1 MAHILKAL
9 VGETSAST
17 GTGALTLAGALTDH
31 RAFSAVCSTSD
42 TTEVM
47 VRHASDGSW
56 AHCKATYSAAN
67 ELTLTETVE
76 SSTGSAISWASG
88 GLTVVLTPLA
98 RSLGVGP
105 DNTVTLTNKTLIAP
119 VITNYT
125 ETAYVPA
132 ANTAFTVDLANGTLQ
147 KLTTSGNC
155 TITLPSPVAGKS
167 YTIQVAY
174 GGAHT
179 LTWAGGGTIKWPA
192 GTAPSATSVS
202 GKVDTFTFYCVD
214 GTNTFGASGGANA

>member
-1 MAHILKAL
+1 MTVRKPLVNVSGQLQELPSGDSLSGQIPAGGATGQVLAKA
-9 VGETSAST
+9 SST
-17 GTGALTLAGALTDH
+17 DGDVAW
-31 RAFSAVCSTSD
+31 
-42 TTEVM
+42 
-47 VRHASDGSW
+47 SDGVT
-56 AHCKATYSAAN
+56 A
-67 ELTLTETVE
+67 
-76 SSTGSAISWASG
+76 
-88 GLTVVLTPLA
+88 
-98 RSLGVGP
+98 
-105 DNTVTLTNKTLIAP
+105 DNTVTLTNKTLVAP
-119 VITNYT
+119 VITDYT

-132 ANTAFTVDLANGTLQ
+132 ASTAFTVNLANGTLQ